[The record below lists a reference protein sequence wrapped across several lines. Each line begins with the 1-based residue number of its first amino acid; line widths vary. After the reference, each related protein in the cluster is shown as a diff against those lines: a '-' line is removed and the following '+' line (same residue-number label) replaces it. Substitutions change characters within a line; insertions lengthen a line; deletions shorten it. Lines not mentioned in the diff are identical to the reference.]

1 MGFLNGFK
9 FCCCFLFL
17 FWIWFCSG
25 DLFTDC
31 TVVNHHHLPPFW
43 SLLDFFP
50 TIEHANPSCC
60 EVIFAFELYEGE
72 RRSQS
77 FGKGAAK
84 ISKMTPTYPGN
95 MYFLGGTWCVMFQG
109 SDRIVLYICVSTS
122 ESTKKTKYIKMPSCR
137 VVICFKWKMV

>member
-95 MYFLGGTWCVMFQG
+95 MYFWGVPGVLCSRGLIELSYTYAFQHR
-109 SDRIVLYICVSTS
+109 SRQKKQNTS
-122 ESTKKTKYIKMPSCR
+122 KCR
-137 VVICFKWKMV
+137 AVGL